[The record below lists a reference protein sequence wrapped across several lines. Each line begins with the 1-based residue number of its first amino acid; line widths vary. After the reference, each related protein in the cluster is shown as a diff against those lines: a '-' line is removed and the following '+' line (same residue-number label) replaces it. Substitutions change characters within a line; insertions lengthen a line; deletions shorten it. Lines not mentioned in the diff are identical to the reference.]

1 MTRRLFKMDTF
12 LTLVIAIGGIT
23 TGIGA
28 IWTAMLGRRQLSEQ
42 RQFLKEQNEIARS
55 QAQLTERSLAQ
66 TERSL
71 AEQGES
77 LREQNER
84 TRLNLEFDLLNRTAD
99 RFESSHFRSRRRAAA
114 RYLLD
119 IAFVED
125 EKVEMESFTREAAD
139 VGGVFEDLGYLQRLG
154 VLRAESV
161 WNRFG
166 KVTQVYWLLCK
177 PAIEKIREDW
187 KAPELF
193 TEFERLSHLMAELD
207 HEQGIEPPT
216 QEILHQYMEY
226 EAVIGEEPP
235 RQRDGI

>member
-1 MTRRLFKMDTF
+1 METF
-12 LTLVIAIGGIT
+12 LTLVIAIGGIA

-28 IWTAMLGRRQLSEQ
+28 IWTAMLGRQQLSEQ

-71 AEQGES
+71 AEQGKS
-77 LREQNER
+77 LHEQNER
-84 TRLNLEFDLLNRTAD
+84 TRLNLEFDLLTRMAD
-99 RFESSHFRSRRRAAA
+99 RFDSSHFRSRRRAAA

-119 IAFVED
+119 NSFVES
-125 EKVEMESFTREAAD
+125 ENVEMEPFTREAAD

-166 KVTQVYWLLCK
+166 KVIEVYWSLCK
-177 PAIEKIREDW
+177 PAIEKLREDW

-193 TEFERLSHLMAELD
+193 TEFERLSRLMAELD
-207 HEQGIEPPT
+207 RERGIEPPT
-216 QEILHQYMEY
+216 QEILRQYMEY
-226 EAVIGEEPP
+226 EALIGEEPP
-235 RQRDGI
+235 RQRDGV